1 MAKQLYIDENGNEHL
16 ISGTINTASMLPIDS
31 TENTSTKDY
40 INNGLNGKADANY
53 ITTQAF
59 SLDNLS
65 VANNTDYNYQ
75 IDVTKSGYTPIGVI
89 QASFIG
95 NYGTR
100 FHFCKLNIASNACN
114 VTFRA
119 NAESFSTTGFQVLIV
134 VLYVKT

>member
-1 MAKQLYIDENGNEHL
+1 MAFIPSSGGIPKNATQLPISANDPTDTKSYIDTGL
-16 ISGTINTASMLPIDS
+16 SGKVGSDFIA
-31 TENTSTKDY
+31 
-40 INNGLNGKADANY
+40 
-53 ITTQAF
+53 TQTF

-75 IDVTKSGYTPIGVI
+75 IDVTKTGYTPIGVI
-89 QASFIG
+89 QSSFIG

-100 FHFCKLNIASNACN
+100 FHFCKLNIASNICN

-134 VLYVKT
+134 ILYVKS